1 MKNNLLTNI
10 LIAPNVISKEG
21 VAFIIEH
28 AKRQQ
33 KEDLSVFDPEQSNK
47 SGNTKFSV
55 DKKVR
60 DTQMIDLEDIA
71 SEIIDLFRNV
81 VTNVINPFYEFEV
94 KDSELPQLLHYGID
108 GHYMPHCDGES
119 LWKPPGN
126 EPLIWRKSTDR
137 DLSTVLFLNDE
148 FEGGDFVFPELKVR
162 VRPEPGMLVCFPST
176 HEYLHGVEPVTK
188 GTRYSIVN
196 WMTVKGFPSME
207 DETNMINHKYN
218 IGIDKPIS
226 NKKEK
231 TWLST

>member
-1 MKNNLLTNI
+1 MQPNLLSNI
-10 LIAPNVISKEG
+10 LIVPDVISTAG
-21 VAFIIEH
+21 VKFILDH
-28 AKRQQ
+28 AKNQQ
-33 KEDLSVFDPEQSNK
+33 KEDLSVFDPEQSNQTK
-47 SGNTKFSV
+47 TTKFSV

-60 DTQMIDLEDIA
+60 DTQMIDLKDI
-71 SEIIDLFRNV
+71 SGKIIDLFKNT
-81 VTNVINPFYEFEV
+81 VTNIINPFYEFEV

-119 LWKPPGN
+119 LWKPPGD

-137 DLSTVLFLNDE
+137 DLSTVFFLNDD
-148 FEGGDFVFPELKVR
+148 FEGGDFIFPELKIR
-162 VRPEPGMLVCFPST
+162 IRPEPGMLVCFPST
-176 HEYLHGVEPVTK
+176 HHYLHGVESVTS

-207 DETNMINHKYN
+207 EETLMINDKYN
-218 IGIDKPIS
+218 IGASAPN

>member
-1 MKNNLLTNI
+1 MKNNPLTNI

-28 AKRQQ
+28 AKRQK

-71 SEIIDLFRNV
+71 GEIIDLYRNV

-137 DLSTVLFLNDE
+137 DLSTVLFLNDD
-148 FEGGDFVFPELKVR
+148 FEGGDFVFPELRVR